1 MKKPKLTQKEKFKLL
16 ENNQEAFEKYRL
28 NFVKAQLRRASV
40 WKWPAASIA
49 VNRNKL
55 DGLIKC
61 DGCGKYFPE
70 KKINR
75 DHIEP
80 VENPVTG
87 YTDLDN
93 YVKRLLVKSDQIQ
106 ILCEDL
112 CHPAKTLTEN
122 ALRTQYG
129 QKAIKMRARKKK
141 SLQKKKKVSKI
152 KK

>member
-1 MKKPKLTQKEKFKLL
+1 MD
-16 ENNQEAFEKYRL
+16 
-28 NFVKAQLRRASV
+28 KA
-40 WKWPAASIA
+40 
-49 VNRNKL
+49 KL
-55 DGLIKC
+55 DGMYKC
-61 DGCGKYFPE
+61 SGCGKYFSP
-70 KKINR
+70 KKVNR

-93 YVKRLLVKSDQIQ
+93 YVKRLLVKSDQYQ

-122 ALRTQYG
+122 TLRQQYG
-129 QKAIKMRARKKK
+129 QKAIKTRNKKKK
-141 SLQKKKKVSKI
+141 SLKKNKILGKI